1 MSSTNAASN
10 ANKMTSIEQV
20 IASMPNRFHAT
31 ACQKIKAN
39 YQWLI
44 SGDQGK
50 DFCISVNCGQFEII
64 EGVVTDPSVT
74 FETDADT
81 YLRLVNNELKGMTAI
96 LTRKLQVRGNI
107 YLAGKMDQIFN

>member
-1 MSSTNAASN
+1 MSNTT
-10 ANKMTSIEQV
+10 KMTSVEQV
-20 IASMPNRFHAT
+20 IASMSNRFNPD

-39 YQWLI
+39 YQWRI
-44 SGDQGK
+44 SGEKGK
-50 DFCISVNCGQFEII
+50 DFCVAVNQGAFEII
-64 EGVVTDPSVT
+64 DGVVTDPSVT

-107 YLAGKMDQIFN
+107 YLAGKMDHIFK

>member
-1 MSSTNAASN
+1 MSSLTQ
-10 ANKMTSIEQV
+10 MTSIDQV
-20 IASMPNRFHAT
+20 IASMEHRFQPDV
-31 ACQKIKAN
+31 CQKIKAQ
-39 YQWLI
+39 YQWRI
-44 SGDQGK
+44 SGAKGK
-50 DFCISVNCGQFEII
+50 DFCISINNGQFEII
-64 EGVVTDPSVT
+64 DGVVTDPDVT